1 MFLPAVLSNASV
13 NVNERL
19 TFFGRL
25 YGLDT
30 NPELG
35 MWLLFITIFVLSII
49 VYVLGFARKIKLWQN
64 IVIYI
69 AMFFGCLILTFFG
82 AFLPVAESLIV
93 AAIVLGLYR
102 FRLHRERK
110 AGNIPPKQKEAR

>member
-1 MFLPAVLSNASV
+1 MFLPAVLSSASV

-30 NPELG
+30 NPETG
-35 MWLLFITIFVLSII
+35 MWLLFITIFALCIL

-64 IVIYI
+64 VIVYI
-69 AMFFGCLILTFFG
+69 AMFAGALVLTFFG

-102 FRLHRERK
+102 FRLHRERR
-110 AGNIPPKQKEAR
+110 AGNIPPKQKEN

>member
-1 MFLPAVLSNASV
+1 MASLV
-13 NVNERL
+13 GERL

-25 YGLDT
+25 FNLET
-30 NPELG
+30 NPESG
-35 MWLLFITIFVLSII
+35 MWYLFITIYVLCIL
-49 VYVLGFARKIKLWQN
+49 VYNLGFARKIKLWQN

-69 AMFFGCLILTFFG
+69 VMFIGCIILTFFG

-102 FRLHRERK
+102 IRLHQERK
-110 AGNIPPKQKEAR
+110 AGNVGNNSKE

>member
-1 MFLPAVLSNASV
+1 MFLPAVLSSASV

-25 YGLDT
+25 YSLDT

-35 MWLLFITIFVLSII
+35 MWLLFITIFALCVV
-49 VYVLGFARKIKLWQN
+49 VYVLGFARKIKFWQN
-64 IVIYI
+64 VVVYVV
-69 AMFFGCLILTFFG
+69 MFIGALMLTFFG

-102 FRLHRERK
+102 FRLHRERQ
-110 AGNIPPKQKEAR
+110 AGNIPPKQKQ